1 MMDTQGSNMW
11 ATGPSK
17 SATGHAMLFINPH
30 QPFFGS
36 AFPTIG
42 HNEHVGWSHT
52 VNKPDV
58 FDVYEETF
66 DKPGNP
72 LAYRYAG
79 GYMPVDTAKPP
90 RGATPSASKQIKAS
104 SAHLQDVKHAPWSS
118 GRQTEWQGP
127 EREIRA
133 LRGGR
138 PDH

>member
-42 HNEHVGWSHT
+42 HNEHLGWSYT

-58 FDVYEETF
+58 FDVCEETF

-79 GYMPVDTAKPP
+79 GYREAAAWSDTI
-90 RGATPSASKQIKAS
+90 S
-104 SAHLQDVKHAPWSS
+104 VKTDQGIVRAPT
-118 GRQTEWQGP
+118 RC
-127 EREIRA
+127 
-133 LRGGR
+133 
-138 PDH
+138 